1 MFETLAQLTSNIL
14 VPTMTYGLIAAGF
27 TVMYSVTKMLDLALG
42 AVAIVAGYIFFT
54 LTISYDLGVV
64 TAAAIAVF
72 GAVALE
78 LIIATFVYEPLRRRR
93 VLSTAVSLIASLAI
107 LHIIENILLA
117 VYGPLTKSFALLDIK
132 VYSIAGASI
141 TSAEIA
147 AVLIPAV
154 LLGLLAFFLFSTKY
168 GKAIRATSDHEEV
181 AEIIG
186 INVKRIRYLAYV
198 IAGIA
203 VGVAGVLF
211 ALQYNL
217 EPGMTVFVP
226 VRMFLRAVLG
236 GIGSI
241 AGALMGS
248 FLTEVV
254 LNITALYW
262 ITQAQE
268 VLYFVLIFMVLL
280 WRPQGILGKK
290 Q

>member
-1 MFETLAQLTSNIL
+1 
-14 VPTMTYGLIAAGF
+14 MTYGLLAAGF

-42 AVAIVAGYIFFT
+42 AVAIVSGYIFFT
-54 LTISYDLGVV
+54 LTIDYGLGIVP
-64 TAAAIAVF
+64 AAVLAVL
-72 GAVALE
+72 GAVVLE
-78 LIIATFVYEPLRRRR
+78 LIIATAVYEPLRRRR

-107 LHIIENILLA
+107 LHIIENVLLA

-132 VYSIAGASI
+132 THAILGAQI
-141 TSAEIA
+141 TSVEIA
-147 AVLIPAV
+147 AILIPVA
-154 LLGLLAFFLFSTKY
+154 LLGLLWFFLLRTKY

-186 INVKRIRYLAYV
+186 INIKHTRYLAYL

-217 EPGMTVFVP
+217 EPGMTVFAP

-248 FLTEVV
+248 FLTEIV
-254 LNITALYW
+254 LNVTALYW

-268 VLYFVLIFMVLL
+268 VLYFVLIFLILL
-280 WRPQGILGKK
+280 WRPQGIFGKK